1 MGGRTIRWRARLKRF
16 ELPVFQ
22 AGPCWVEPALHHVAH
37 SCPSNCPYPCPS
49 PSNRNQVAALA
60 LSGSSLPFALPLFLP
75 VPFPFAFP
83 LALRMLD
90 RREAALVRCAS
101 GSAVDRFE
109 LPIFMSSAVH
119 AEVRLVHIFWFGMCA
134 LLFSLPSGPGCF
146 LGLVFHCWTTQAAT
160 RVLRKRGRMLANP

>member
-1 MGGRTIRWRARLKRF
+1 MWLTLACR
-16 ELPVFQ
+16 
-22 AGPCWVEPALHHVAH
+22 
-37 SCPSNCPYPCPS
+37 YPCPS
-49 PSNRNQVAALA
+49 PSNRIQVAALA

-75 VPFPFAFP
+75 VPFSLPFALPLFLPVPFPLPSP

-109 LPIFMSSAVH
+109 LPIFVSSAVH

-146 LGLVFHCWTTQAAT
+146 RGLVFHCWTTQAAT